1 MSQRPLMAAGPW
13 DGGSVDGSFPV
24 TFALGRSNT
33 LAC

>member
-1 MSQRPLMAAGPW
+1 MSQRPLMAADTG

-24 TFALGRSNT
+24 TFALERSNT